1 MMRVGVI
8 GSGAM
13 GSGIAQVAAMGGHE
27 VMVYD
32 AMESSR
38 VSGRDAI
45 LASLN
50 KLAEKQ
56 KMTDAEAKGIFGKIY
71 FTETLHSFAE
81 TDIIIEAII
90 EDEAEKKKIFA
101 QLEQIVSVNAIIAS
115 NTSSISITALAK
127 SLNHPSR
134 CIGIHFFNPPVL
146 MKLVEI
152 IPALQT
158 GPEII
163 STCKELMASWG
174 KIVVIAKDT
183 PGFIVNRIARP
194 FYSEALRIA
203 EEQQASPA
211 QIDAAMKAAGFKM
224 GPFELMD
231 YIGNDINLAVTK
243 SVWTAMYFDPR
254 YKPSLM
260 QENVVRAGWLGRKT
274 GKGYFEYSTPQ
285 LPTEA
290 HPDPAT
296 ISDRILA
303 MLINEAA
310 DALYMGIAS
319 KEDIDLAM
327 QHGVN
332 YPKGL
337 IAWADEIGI
346 ENIVIRIDR
355 LYELYHED
363 RYRCSAGLRLK
374 ALTHQPFY
382 A

>member
-1 MMRVGVI
+1 MRVGVI

-13 GSGIAQVAAMGGHE
+13 GSGIAQVAAMAGHE
-27 VMVYD
+27 VRVYD
-32 AMESSR
+32 AIGRAR
-38 VSGRDAI
+38 VSGRDSI

-56 KMTDAEAKGIFGKIY
+56 KISDVEAKGIFGKIY
-71 FTETLHSFAE
+71 FTENLDSFADV
-81 TDIIIEAII
+81 DIVIEAII
-90 EDEAEKKKIFA
+90 EDEAEKKKIF
-101 QLEQIVSVNAIIAS
+101 EQVEKIVSVTAIIAS
-115 NTSSISITALAK
+115 NTSSISITSLAK
-127 SLNHPSR
+127 SLDHPSR
-134 CIGIHFFNPPVL
+134 FIGIHFFNPPVL

-158 GPEII
+158 SHDIVT
-163 STCKELMASWG
+163 TCRELITSWG

-203 EEQQASPA
+203 EEQLASPA

-254 YKPSLM
+254 YKPSHL

-274 GKGYFEYSTPQ
+274 GKGYFDYSADQ
-285 LPTEA
+285 AGTEA
-290 HPDPAT
+290 HPEPST

-310 DALYMGIAS
+310 DALYLGIAS

-327 QHGVN
+327 LHGVN

-374 ALTHQPFY
+374 ALTHQPFFV
-382 A
+382 